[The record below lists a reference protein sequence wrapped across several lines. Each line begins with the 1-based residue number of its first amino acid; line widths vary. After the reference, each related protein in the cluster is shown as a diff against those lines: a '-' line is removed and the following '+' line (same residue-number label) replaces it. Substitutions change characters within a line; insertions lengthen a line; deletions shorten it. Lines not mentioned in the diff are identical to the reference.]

1 MPVDFS
7 ADATL
12 ERTRPGAAPR
22 AMHDETWSLA
32 RALREFEAKP
42 SAQRQ
47 QYSILVGRGFID
59 RMSAKRFCEN
69 RISHEP
75 SSEAEDR
82 RMYAGS
88 RKSISL
94 PASILSSILV
104 VVTVSAAMAG
114 QFEDGISAANRGDYA
129 TALTLWRPL
138 AEQGDAVAQF
148 NIGISYLN
156 GYGVPK
162 DVS

>member
-1 MPVDFS
+1 
-7 ADATL
+7 
-12 ERTRPGAAPR
+12 
-22 AMHDETWSLA
+22 
-32 RALREFEAKP
+32 
-42 SAQRQ
+42 
-47 QYSILVGRGFID
+47 
-59 RMSAKRFCEN
+59 
-69 RISHEP
+69 
-75 SSEAEDR
+75 
-82 RMYAGS
+82 MYTGS

-156 GYGVPK
+156 GYGRPK
-162 DVS
+162 DVAQAEKWFRLSAENAVAVMKEWV